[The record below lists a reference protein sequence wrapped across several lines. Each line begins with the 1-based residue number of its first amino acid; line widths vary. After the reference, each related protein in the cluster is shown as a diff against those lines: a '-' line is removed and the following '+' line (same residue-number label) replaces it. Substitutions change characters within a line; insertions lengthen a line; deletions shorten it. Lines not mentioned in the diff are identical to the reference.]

1 MMENEDLDYEY
12 EDPEYDPL
20 YKVGLLTFVEDGYSR
35 ELGIVIGY
43 SWNGYEKTW
52 TYDIAWNNDFLET
65 QVHEDI
71 MPDYLDFSE
80 IENEN

>member
-1 MMENEDLDYEY
+1 MNDQDLYYEY

-35 ELGIVIGY
+35 ELGIVISY

-65 QVHEDI
+65 EVHEEI
-71 MPDYLDFSE
+71 MEDYLDFSE
-80 IENEN
+80 IENES